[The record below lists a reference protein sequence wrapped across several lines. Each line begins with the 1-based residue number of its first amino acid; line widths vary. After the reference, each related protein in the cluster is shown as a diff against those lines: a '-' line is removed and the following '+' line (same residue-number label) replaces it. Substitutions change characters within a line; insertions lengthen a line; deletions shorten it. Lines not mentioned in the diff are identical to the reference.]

1 MRLKATYK
9 PLVYLTL
16 GIVCMFFLSAL
27 IKYIVFYIRVHYS
40 PPYVSE
46 LYTPTPVQEEDR
58 QTASWIL
65 HKYVPHHNAG
75 SEWMAHAMNT
85 YLIQSANWRVNVIA
99 NTTPVAEFERVSL
112 FNRNQYKTIED
123 KLRNSAVILTHHTN
137 EPNAVRTA
145 GIVKRPVIC
154 IMHDH
159 GRKDFLQEYNRLPY
173 RKNIYLIHNSNWLK
187 EWYSIYG
194 FQSIVLYPPVY
205 WEEYAVETSRE
216 YVTLINCNK
225 NKGGDV
231 LLQIAKQLP
240 TVQFM
245 GVKGAYNK
253 QVVDKRVKNIEYIEQ
268 TPEIKKVYE
277 KTGILL
283 MPSMEESWGRTALE
297 AMSSGIPVIAN
308 PTPGLLESCGSAGI
322 FCKRNDIGAW
332 VREIRRL
339 KEDSV
344 YYQEKSA
351 ACLARA
357 KDLNPEP
364 QLKAF
369 SNWVASL
376 KWKD

>member
-16 GIVCMFFLSAL
+16 GIICIFLLSAV
-27 IKYIVFYIRVHYS
+27 IKYIVFYTRVHYAQ
-40 PPYVSE
+40 PYTLAFSD
-46 LYTPTPVQEEDR
+46 PTPVQEEDMN
-58 QTASWIL
+58 TASWII
-65 HKYVPHHNAG
+65 HKYVPLHNAG

-85 YLIQSANWRVNVIA
+85 YLIQSSSWRVNVIA
-99 NTTPVAEFERVSL
+99 NTSPVAEFERVAIY
-112 FNRNQYKTIED
+112 NRNQHKTIAD
-123 KLRNSAVILTHHTN
+123 ILRHSSVLLTHHTN

-145 GIVKRPVIC
+145 GIVKRPVVC

-173 RKNIYLIHNSNWLK
+173 RKNIYLIHNSLWLK
-187 EWYSIYG
+187 EWYSMYG
-194 FQSIVLYPPVY
+194 FQSIVVYPPVY
-205 WEEYAVETSRE
+205 WQEYAVETSRE

-225 NKGGDV
+225 NKGGETF
-231 LLQIAKQLP
+231 LHIAKELP
-240 TVQFM
+240 NIKFL

-253 QVVDKRVKNIEYIEQ
+253 QVVDKHSKNIEYIEQ

-283 MPSMEESWGRTALE
+283 MPSVEESWGRTAIE

-339 KEDSV
+339 KEDPA
-344 YYQEKSA
+344 YYKEKSA

-357 KDLNPEP
+357 KELNPEP

-369 SNWVASL
+369 SNWISTL

>member
-16 GIVCMFFLSAL
+16 GIVCMFFISAL
-27 IKYIVFYIRVHYS
+27 IKYIVFYIRVHYAKS
-40 PPYVSE
+40 YTSGS
-46 LYTPTPVQEEDR
+46 YTPSPVQEEDAH
-58 QTASWIL
+58 TATWIL
-65 HKYVPHHNAG
+65 HKYVPLHNAG

-85 YLIQSANWRVNVIA
+85 YLIQSAGWRTNVIA
-99 NTTPVAEFERVSL
+99 NTTPVAEFERVSIYT
-112 FNRNQYKTIED
+112 RNQYKTVEE

-240 TVQFM
+240 SVQFL

-253 QVVDKRVKNIEYIEQ
+253 QVFDKRIKNIEYIEQ

-283 MPSMEESWGRTALE
+283 MPSVEESWGRTAIE

-308 PTPGLLESCGSAGI
+308 PTPGLLESCGPAGI
-322 FCKRNDIGAW
+322 FCKRGDIGAW
-332 VREIRRL
+332 VREIRKL
-339 KEDSV
+339 KEDPA

-357 KDLNPEP
+357 KELNPEP

-369 SNWVASL
+369 SNWISTL